1 MLVRIKPID
10 ETAEGYL
17 HLLLKSIEQEFEHNL
32 VQQIYISDEC
42 WNVIIASKAATIK
55 KLQQVASNS
64 ENAQVF
70 REKMM
75 LEFQKS
81 TPASETAIAFIKNEV
96 KKIM

>member
-1 MLVRIKPID
+1 VNESI
-10 ETAEGYL
+10 YL